1 MQIEHPFWVAAE
13 QERKYASSLSRGCNP
28 VAPVVVGPDVE
39 METTMTTRR
48 RLAALQRC
56 RCSSVRLR
64 SSRRSS
70 SVHLGEA
77 PHALAYAG
85 RPKLPTRPPAR
96 RPAGG
101 HPRGGGPKL
110 LRVVTAKLSHA
121 LARALRPNLAH
132 TFFLGEL
139 GRSRFLFSSKLVG
152 EEGVGGACREA
163 RSRKGVLR
171 TREEDE
177 WTGLSLPSGCWKIKF
192 LGP

>member
-1 MQIEHPFWVAAE
+1 
-13 QERKYASSLSRGCNP
+13 
-28 VAPVVVGPDVE
+28 
-39 METTMTTRR
+39 
-48 RLAALQRC
+48 
-56 RCSSVRLR
+56 
-64 SSRRSS
+64 
-70 SVHLGEA
+70 
-77 PHALAYAG
+77 
-85 RPKLPTRPPAR
+85 
-96 RPAGG
+96 
-101 HPRGGGPKL
+101 
-110 LRVVTAKLSHA
+110 VVTAKLSHA

-139 GRSRFLFSSKLVG
+139 GRSRFLFSSKLVGEEGVGGACSRFLFSSKLVG